1 MSPAPTLPLLD
12 EEFLSA
18 DDLQALCSPND
29 RGDTHAVRQGALLH
43 TDEGLGGNLV
53 DLEARANLGCVL
65 LEAVRILG
73 TVTGDT
79 DPYGY
84 IGRVETLGALVK
96 RGFVINAQRCGLGRQ
111 AYEIQHGYLLE
122 AVAATS
128 RRGDPDESGGN
139 PAVRTDQP

>member
-43 TDEGLGGNLV
+43 T
-53 DLEARANLGCVL
+53 ARGSFVL

-128 RRGDPDESGGN
+128 RHGDPDESGVN
-139 PAVRTDQP
+139 PVIRTDQP